1 MEYVK
6 YDSDQRLELR
16 KNLERLRLRYNLSK
30 QELADDLGY
39 SKKQLRKSRIVG
51 GNRMRPNRYPYT
63 KSQWTE
69 EDYVSYTNMYGEHIA
84 LKILK
89 NRITGE
95 QK

>member
-39 SKKQLRKSRIVG
+39 SKKQSTLGSVG
-51 GNRMRPNRYPYT
+51 IAYPT
-63 KSQWTE
+63 K
-69 EDYVSYTNMYGEHIA
+69 
-84 LKILK
+84 
-89 NRITGE
+89 
-95 QK
+95 